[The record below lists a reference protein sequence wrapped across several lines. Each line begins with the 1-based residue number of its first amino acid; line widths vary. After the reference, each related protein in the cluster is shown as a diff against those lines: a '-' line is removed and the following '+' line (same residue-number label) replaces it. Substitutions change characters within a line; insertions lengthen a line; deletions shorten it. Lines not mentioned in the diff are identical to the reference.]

1 MSNKPNH
8 EPIRVTTHAGSETR
22 GTTPGSVNRPPGF
35 SLVELLV
42 CCTLIGL
49 LTLVCVQGL
58 QGLLPAARANR
69 ALREVAAL
77 LEWSRWR
84 AVRLGSVFLVVVNA
98 EDAAVT
104 VFRVTENGEGEE
116 ELVPARRL
124 DLRKD
129 HPGVVFGTADG
140 VVRTSGCK
148 PVDPSGVHLKDE
160 TIRFLPSG
168 TSDRCGSL
176 YLIPERDIPDRP
188 DRMRAVSILLTTGR
202 LQTWTYNPFQKS
214 ECPDDGGWQPL

>member
-1 MSNKPNH
+1 MSTKPNDKAT
-8 EPIRVTTHAGSETR
+8 RVVTYAGR
-22 GTTPGSVNRPPGF
+22 GNRGSINRPPGF
-35 SLVELLV
+35 SLVELMV

-49 LTLVCVQGL
+49 LTLVCVHGL
-58 QGLLPAARANR
+58 QGFLPAARVNR

-84 AVRLGSVFLVVVNA
+84 AVRLGSVLRVEVSA
-98 EDAAVT
+98 EDARVT
-104 VFRVTENGEGEE
+104 VFRVTENDEGEE

-148 PVDPSGVHLKDE
+148 PVDPSGVHLKDHA
-160 TIRFLPSG
+160 IRFLPSG

-176 YLIPERDIPDRP
+176 YLIPERDLPDRP

-202 LQTWTYNPFQKS
+202 LQTWTYNLFQKS

>member
-1 MSNKPNH
+1 M
-8 EPIRVTTHAGSETR
+8 
-22 GTTPGSVNRPPGF
+22 NRPPGF

-49 LTLVCVQGL
+49 LTLVGVQAL
-58 QGLLPAARANR
+58 QGFLPAARATR
-69 ALREVAAL
+69 ALREVATL

-84 AVRLGSVFLVVVNA
+84 AVRLGSVFLVVVSA
-98 EDAAVT
+98 EDATVT
-104 VFRVTENGEGEE
+104 AFRVTENDEGGE
-116 ELVPARRL
+116 ELVPARSL

-148 PVDPSGVHLKDE
+148 LIDPSGVHLKDHA
-160 TIRFLPSG
+160 IRFLPSG
-168 TSDRCGSL
+168 TPDRCGSL
-176 YLIPERDIPDRP
+176 HLIPERDRPDRP
-188 DRMRAVSILLTTGR
+188 DRMRAVSVLLTTGR

>member
-1 MSNKPNH
+1 MS
-8 EPIRVTTHAGSETR
+8 
-22 GTTPGSVNRPPGF
+22 TTPNEKATRVLMALRVSPWGSINRPSGF

-42 CCTLIGL
+42 CCSLIGL
-49 LTLVCVQGL
+49 LTLICVQGL
-58 QGLLPAARANR
+58 QGFLPAARVNR
-69 ALREVAAL
+69 ALREVIAL

-84 AVRLGSVFLVVVNA
+84 AVRLGSVFRVVVSA

-104 VFRVTENGEGEE
+104 VFRVTQNDEGEE

-148 PVDPSGVHLKDE
+148 PVDPSGVHLKDHA
-160 TIRFLPSG
+160 IRFLPSG

-176 YLIPERDIPDRP
+176 YLIPERDLPDHP